1 MNLIKLK
8 KQKKWRIYI
17 NQYTYNFKIYRT
29 INNFGRDIYYG
40 ETDLKEAVQDQSSLL
55 VEIMSFKKKAK
66 PTNPEKKQAKKK
78 VINNLYAIFE
88 DRERVL
94 VAFESKMFPKKIQGA
109 GFLDRTGDKVSD
121 P

>member
-1 MNLIKLK
+1 
-8 KQKKWRIYI
+8 
-17 NQYTYNFKIYRT
+17 
-29 INNFGRDIYYG
+29 
-40 ETDLKEAVQDQSSLL
+40 
-55 VEIMSFKKKAK
+55 MSFKKKAK